1 MNRAD
6 QKMQEYLAKHP
17 FLQETAAVQQGV
29 AQAIRNA
36 VSPME
41 FPVQEEIKKR
51 TQEGLPLLQNEAL
64 QEKIG
69 GAAAESLPQALTEL
83 LAVAVPEPL
92 AEALQTL
99 AQWAGMQPSEKLWEL
114 IRLVI
119 TQNDEKLNVLLQAE
133 GLQGTVVR
141 TVIWQLVDVLVPV
154 NLKDYEF
161 WQKLGWTRN
170 YCPVCGRQ
178 PIMAHLRKEKEG
190 RARFLVC
197 DGCHT
202 EWPFARVG
210 CAYCGNEDL
219 TKMHILEPEGQS
231 AIRLDVCD
239 KCHAYLKTYNEEGEE
254 GIYLQDWA
262 TLHFDLLGE
271 EQNLIKKGSVLLESK

>member
-6 QKMQEYLAKHP
+6 QKMQEYLDKHP
-17 FLQETAAVQQGV
+17 FLQETAAVQQGMVRAVHNV
-29 AQAIRNA
+29 AGP
-36 VSPME
+36 VE
-41 FPVQEEIKKR
+41 FPAQDEIKAL
-51 TQEGLPLLQNEAL
+51 TQTGIPLLQNKEI
-64 QEKIG
+64 QEKIS
-69 GAAAESLPQALTEL
+69 AAAVSFLPQVLTEL
-83 LAVAVPEPL
+83 LGVAVPEAL
-92 AEALQTL
+92 AAALQRF
-99 AQWAGMQPSEKLWEL
+99 AKWAGEQEPDKRREL

-119 TQNDEKLNVLLQAE
+119 TQDDENLNAFLQAE
-133 GLQGTVVR
+133 SLQGAVVR
-141 TVIWQLVDVLVPV
+141 AVIWQIVDALVPAK
-154 NLKDYEF
+154 LKNHEF
-161 WQKLGWTRN
+161 WQKLGWVRN

-178 PIMAHLRKEKEG
+178 AIMAHLRKEKEG

-210 CAYCGNEDL
+210 CVYCGNEDL

-239 KCHAYLKTYNEEGEE
+239 ECHAYLKTYNEEGEE

-262 TLHFDLLGE
+262 TLHFDMLGE
-271 EQNLIKKGSVLLESK
+271 EQNFIKKGSVLLESK